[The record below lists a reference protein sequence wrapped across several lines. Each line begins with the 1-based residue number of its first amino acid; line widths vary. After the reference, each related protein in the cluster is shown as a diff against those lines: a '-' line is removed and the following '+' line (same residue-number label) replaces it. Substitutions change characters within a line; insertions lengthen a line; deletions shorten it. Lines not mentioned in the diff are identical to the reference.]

1 MFAGIVYPNPFEND
15 PILFLL
21 AALPCCAGWAAA
33 HPAILPDT
41 SAVVRPDTTASD
53 RTVYLRVDEPPRFRG
68 EGVLAF
74 RDWVLRHLRFG
85 AEMFREGVDA
95 RLVVSFVVGRQG
107 AVEEPE
113 VVSSTDERC
122 SAEVLRVLAS
132 APRWTPGRLGNVAVR
147 TKLVMPVN
155 IQLAVPTAAD
165 SLAAGLS
172 DGIPLEE
179 DVAGELE
186 RMPLF
191 QGGDLQSFR
200 KWVMENLKY
209 PREALEDEVEDDIVV
224 TFIVEKDGT
233 LSEIV
238 VEQGLNLA
246 LIREVGRVLTLSP
259 KWEPGRLGNGEPV
272 QVRYTLPLIFRLDRT
287 RPAGQ
292 PVRPSVPGR
301 EVRVGV
307 DDYSRF
313 NPYYLQNENFL
324 VPLRTRKVRGTDY
337 KQVKLNVKHS
347 GFIKLQDYLGQCF
360 DGDQG
365 MGRHR
370 RCG

>member
-1 MFAGIVYPNPFEND
+1 MPADVPVAVADPRPRSRLPARSICNSGYKIVCLQGSSTRIHLKMTRFF
-15 PILFLL
+15 FLL
-21 AALPCCAGWAAA
+21 AALPYFAGSAAA
-33 HPAILPDT
+33 HPAILPDS
-41 SAVVRPDTTASD
+41 SAVVRLDTAASG
-53 RTVYLRVDEPPRFRG
+53 RTVYLRVDEPPRFQG
-68 EGVLAF
+68 GDVLAF
-74 RDWVLRHLRFG
+74 RDWVFRHLCFG
-85 AEMFREGVDA
+85 GEMFREGVEA

-307 DDYSRF
+307 DDYSR
-313 NPYYLQNENFL
+313 
-324 VPLRTRKVRGTDY
+324 
-337 KQVKLNVKHS
+337 S
-347 GFIKLQDYLGQCF
+347 
-360 DGDQG
+360 
-365 MGRHR
+365 
-370 RCG
+370 

>member
-1 MFAGIVYPNPFEND
+1 MTRFF
-15 PILFLL
+15 FLL
-21 AALPCCAGWAAA
+21 AALPCCAGWVAA

-122 SAEVLRVLAS
+122 AAEVLRVLAS
-132 APRWTPGRLGNVAVR
+132 APLWTPGRLEKVAVR

-155 IQLAVPTAAD
+155 IRLEVPTAAD

-179 DVAGELE
+179 DVAGEME

-238 VEQGLNLA
+238 VEQGRNLA

-259 KWEPGRLGNGEPV
+259 KWEPGRLANGEPV
-272 QVRYTLPLIFRLDRT
+272 RVRYTLPLIFRLDRT

-313 NPYYLQNENFL
+313 
-324 VPLRTRKVRGTDY
+324 
-337 KQVKLNVKHS
+337 
-347 GFIKLQDYLGQCF
+347 
-360 DGDQG
+360 
-365 MGRHR
+365 
-370 RCG
+370 

>member
-1 MFAGIVYPNPFEND
+1 MTRFF
-15 PILFLL
+15 FLL
-21 AALPCCAGWAAA
+21 AALPYFAGSAAA
-33 HPAILPDT
+33 HPAILPDS
-41 SAVVRPDTTASD
+41 SAVVRLDTAASG
-53 RTVYLRVDEPPRFRG
+53 RTVYLRVDEPPRFQG
-68 EGVLAF
+68 GDVLAF
-74 RDWVLRHLRFG
+74 RDWVFRHLCFG
-85 AEMFREGVDA
+85 GEMFREGVEA

-122 SAEVLRVLAS
+122 SAE
-132 APRWTPGRLGNVAVR
+132 VR

-313 NPYYLQNENFL
+313 
-324 VPLRTRKVRGTDY
+324 
-337 KQVKLNVKHS
+337 
-347 GFIKLQDYLGQCF
+347 
-360 DGDQG
+360 
-365 MGRHR
+365 
-370 RCG
+370 

>member
-1 MFAGIVYPNPFEND
+1 MTRFF
-15 PILFLL
+15 FLL

-41 SAVVRPDTTASD
+41 SAVVRPDTTASG
-53 RTVYLRVDEPPRFRG
+53 RTVYLRVDEPPRFQG
-68 EGVLAF
+68 GDVLAF
-74 RDWVLRHLRFG
+74 RDWVFRHLCFG
-85 AEMFREGVDA
+85 GEMFREGVEA

-132 APRWTPGRLGNVAVR
+132 APRWTPGRLGDVAVR

-186 RMPLF
+186 QMPLF

-233 LSEIV
+233 LSDIV
-238 VEQGLNLA
+238 VEQGKNLA

-259 KWEPGRLGNGEPV
+259 NWEPGRLGNGEPV
-272 QVRYTLPLIFRLDRT
+272 RVRYTLPLIFRLDRT

-307 DDYSRF
+307 DDYS
-313 NPYYLQNENFL
+313 
-324 VPLRTRKVRGTDY
+324 
-337 KQVKLNVKHS
+337 
-347 GFIKLQDYLGQCF
+347 CF
-360 DGDQG
+360 
-365 MGRHR
+365 
-370 RCG
+370 

>member
-1 MFAGIVYPNPFEND
+1 M
-15 PILFLL
+15 
-21 AALPCCAGWAAA
+21 
-33 HPAILPDT
+33 
-41 SAVVRPDTTASD
+41 
-53 RTVYLRVDEPPRFRG
+53 
-68 EGVLAF
+68 
-74 RDWVLRHLRFG
+74 
-85 AEMFREGVDA
+85 
-95 RLVVSFVVGRQG
+95 
-107 AVEEPE
+107 
-113 VVSSTDERC
+113 VSSTDERC

-132 APRWTPGRLGNVAVR
+132 APRWTPGRLGDVAVR

-155 IQLAVPTAAD
+155 IRLEVPTAAD

-179 DVAGELE
+179 DVAGEME

-233 LSEIV
+233 LSDIV
-238 VEQGLNLA
+238 VEQGKNLA
-246 LIREVGRVLTLSP
+246 LIREVGRMLTLSP

-272 QVRYTLPLIFRLDRT
+272 RVRYTLPLIFRLDRT

-313 NPYYLQNENFL
+313 
-324 VPLRTRKVRGTDY
+324 
-337 KQVKLNVKHS
+337 
-347 GFIKLQDYLGQCF
+347 
-360 DGDQG
+360 
-365 MGRHR
+365 
-370 RCG
+370 

>member
-1 MFAGIVYPNPFEND
+1 MTRFF
-15 PILFLL
+15 FLL
-21 AALPCCAGWAAA
+21 AALPYFAGSAAA
-33 HPAILPDT
+33 HPAILPDS
-41 SAVVRPDTTASD
+41 SAVVRLDTAASG

-113 VVSSTDERC
+113 VVSLTDERC
-122 SAEVLRVLAS
+122 AAEVLRVLAS
-132 APRWTPGRLGNVAVR
+132 APLWTPGRLEKVAVR

-155 IQLAVPTAAD
+155 IRLEVPTAAD

-179 DVAGELE
+179 DVAGEME

-238 VEQGLNLA
+238 VEQGRNLA

-259 KWEPGRLGNGEPV
+259 KWEPGRLANGEPV
-272 QVRYTLPLIFRLDRT
+272 RVRYTLPLIFRLDRT

-313 NPYYLQNENFL
+313 
-324 VPLRTRKVRGTDY
+324 
-337 KQVKLNVKHS
+337 
-347 GFIKLQDYLGQCF
+347 
-360 DGDQG
+360 
-365 MGRHR
+365 
-370 RCG
+370 